1 LQLLLKSHKLTI
13 VLPTPLIATLPDIKS
28 NALSAL
34 KQFSDVEARAGVPVV
49 EDEDAFQIC
58 RKNKKDS
65 EYLLLEGKKT
75 AKEMGL
81 GNWEIL
87 YLRFR
92 DADGT
97 RFEHGIQIFG

>member
-1 LQLLLKSHKLTI
+1 MKSHKLTI
-13 VLPTPLIATLPDIKS
+13 VLPTPLATTLPEIKS
-28 NALSAL
+28 SALSAL
-34 KQFSDVEARAGVPVV
+34 KQFSDVEAKAGIPVA
-49 EDEDAFQIC
+49 EDEDAFEIC

-65 EYLLLEGKKT
+65 EYLLLEGKRT

-87 YLRFR
+87 YMRFR

-97 RFEHGIQIFG
+97 CFEHFV